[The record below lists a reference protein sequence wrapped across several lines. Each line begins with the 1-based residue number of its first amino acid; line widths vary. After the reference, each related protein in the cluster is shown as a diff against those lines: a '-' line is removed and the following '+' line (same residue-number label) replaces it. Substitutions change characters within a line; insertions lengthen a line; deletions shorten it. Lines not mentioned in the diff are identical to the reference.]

1 MEVLGARLLKLRCKN
16 HYLFGDM
23 EFDFTDKN
31 GKPVDNI
38 IIAGENGSGKSTL
51 LNMIYAVFGDYDP
64 ILAGRYEADLQIN
77 SQRGTFCKEINI
89 HGGSTIDSGGLQN
102 IPNAIF
108 SDVDINYRKN
118 HRINAVTALDLDQ
131 NEQSRKSNANLAS
144 EIEQLLIDIQNM
156 DALEFTAEALDA
168 RRKGHSIDELPIERR
183 ILRFINAYDYM
194 FSKKLTWGG
203 VDNNSEQKSVYFN
216 DDYGH
221 KIYLNMLSSGEKQI
235 VYRGGYLLKDRNA
248 LMGALVLLDEPEIS
262 LHPEW
267 QKKILNYYK
276 RIFTNEKDQQT
287 SQIFAVTHSP
297 FIIHNNDRYNDKVIV
312 LKKSDNGKI
321 VVEDNPEYYSCESTK
336 VVEDAFNVYDFS
348 TNTPILYVEGRT
360 DEKYIKRAAEVYGLN
375 LPFEVK
381 WIGHFNQNGQEENTG
396 CTALN
401 QAYQFLLS
409 QDLQIKII
417 LLYDSDT
424 NKKDENVGNL
434 YIRHIAEQKNSKG
447 IDVGIENALILDDM
461 DISHLYIK
469 KTKKGKYGEKHQFE
483 EFDKMGCCDYLCS
496 LDSQTLEDVFDN
508 LKPLLLEMISL
519 FN

>member
-1 MEVLGARLLKLRCKN
+1 MEVLGARLLKLRCNN

-31 GKPVDNI
+31 GNPVDTI
-38 IIAGENGSGKSTL
+38 IIAGENGAGKSTL

-64 ILAGRYEADLQIN
+64 ISAGRYEADILID

-89 HGGSTIDSGGLQN
+89 HGGSTIDFGGFQY

-108 SDVDINYRKN
+108 SDVDINYRKD
-118 HRINAVTALDLDQ
+118 RMINTVTALDIDQ
-131 NEQSRKSNANLAS
+131 NNESRKSNANLAR

-156 DALEFTAEALDA
+156 DSNEFTSEVREA
-168 RRKGHSIDELPIERR
+168 RRVGRPIDKIPTDKR
-183 ILRFINAYDYM
+183 ILRFISAYDYM
-194 FSKKLTWGG
+194 FGKKLTWGG
-203 VDNNSEQKSVYFN
+203 VDNNSAQKSVYFN
-216 DDYGH
+216 DIYGH

-235 VYRGGYLLKDRNA
+235 VYRGGYLLKDKNA

-276 RIFTNEKDQQT
+276 KIFTNEKGQQT

-297 FIIHNNDRYNDKVIV
+297 FIIHSNNRYNDKVIV
-312 LKKSDNGKI
+312 LKKSDDGRI

-336 VVEDAFNVYDFS
+336 AVEDAFNVYDFS
-348 TNTPILYVEGRT
+348 TTTPILYVEGRT

-381 WIGHFNQNGQEENTG
+381 WIGHFNKNGQEENTG

-447 IDVGIENALILDDM
+447 IDVGIENALILDDI
-461 DISHLYIK
+461 DISHFYNK
-469 KTKKGKYGEKHQFE
+469 KAKKGKYGEKQEFE

-496 LDSQTLEDVFDN
+496 LESQTLEVVFEN
-508 LKPLLLEMISL
+508 LKLLLEEMISL
-519 FN
+519 FD